1 MMTLVQLATYIAA
14 MIKHIALLTSFACS
28 FAFLTLATAAPGQTT
43 DPAAKLQALS
53 QQLKLTPEQKIKV
66 LPILK
71 EEGPKLEAIKS
82 NTSLPPMQK
91 MKQLRAIHNESAPQ
105 LQKILSPAQY
115 QQLQAIREADIKKA
129 IAKKRA
135 GGG

>member
-1 MMTLVQLATYIAA
+1 MRKPFT
-14 MIKHIALLTSFACS
+14 LLTSVACL
-28 FAFLTLATAAPGQTT
+28 FAFLTLAPAAPGQTT

-53 QQLKLTPEQKIKV
+53 QQLKLTPEQEAKL

-71 EEGPKLEAIKS
+71 EEGPKIEAIKNNS
-82 NTSLPPMQK
+82 SLPPMEK

-115 QQLQAIREADIKKA
+115 QKLQTIRQQEIKEA

-135 GGG
+135 GQ

>member
-1 MMTLVQLATYIAA
+1 MALLRAA
-14 MIKHIALLTSFACS
+14 MQTMKKHFTLLISAACF
-28 FAFLTLATAAPGQTT
+28 FAFLTFAPAAPGQTT

-53 QQLKLTPEQKIKV
+53 QQLKLTPQQKMEM

-71 EEGPKLEAIKS
+71 EEGPKIEAIKN

-91 MKQLRAIHNESAPQ
+91 MKQLRAIHSENAPRM
-105 LQKILSPAQY
+105 QKILSPAQY
-115 QQLQAIREADIKKA
+115 QQLQTIRQQEIQQA

-135 GGG
+135 GRS

>member
-1 MMTLVQLATYIAA
+1 MRKPFTF
-14 MIKHIALLTSFACS
+14 LTSALCLY
-28 FAFLTLATAAPGQTT
+28 AFLTLAPAVPGQAA

-53 QQLKLTPEQKIKV
+53 QQLKLTPQQKMQM

-71 EEGPKLEAIKS
+71 QEGPKLEAIK
-82 NTSLPPMQK
+82 NNPSLPPMQK
-91 MKQLRAIHNESAPQ
+91 MRQLRAIHNESAPQ

-115 QQLQAIREADIKKA
+115 QQLQAIRQQEIQQA

-135 GGG
+135 GR

>member
-1 MMTLVQLATYIAA
+1 M
-14 MIKHIALLTSFACS
+14 
-28 FAFLTLATAAPGQTT
+28 
-43 DPAAKLQALS
+43 
-53 QQLKLTPEQKIKV
+53 

-71 EEGPKLEAIKS
+71 EEGPKIEAIKN

-105 LQKILSPAQY
+105 LQKVLSPAQY
-115 QQLQAIREADIKKA
+115 QQLQTIRQQEIQQA

-135 GGG
+135 AGRS